1 MLRQAAWTPMM
12 GHMYTPRPKCTATDY
27 INFIIAS
34 PKLFSCT
41 EAAKVQPEVP
51 DSPAHDAFT
60 RLLLR
65 LEPDPS
71 TLWEEAQPLVLR
83 KGGLLVLDDSTLDK
97 LYAKK
102 MDLVTRHW
110 SGKHHA
116 VVRGINLTT
125 LLWTDGDRQVPCD
138 YRLYDM
144 AKDGL
149 TKNDHFRAMVLT
161 AHGRG
166 FVPDCVA
173 FDGWY
178 SSLENLKLIR
188 GLGWRWLTR
197 LKVNRRVN
205 LDRQGT
211 KAVGETAIEAGGTV
225 VHLQGYGLIRVFRIV
240 SRDGDTEHWAT
251 NDLAMDELTR
261 LALAERTWAIENYHR
276 GLKQC
281 CGVER
286 CQARAGRAQRNHIGM
301 SIRAFLRLERHFYA
315 TGVSWYEAKA
325 KIIRGAI
332 RAYIVKPLYGLS

>member
-1 MLRQAAWTPMM
+1 MKGRVGRSAMM
-12 GHMYTPRPKCTATDY
+12 ALMMKRVKCLDVDY
-27 INFIIAS
+27 IDFMIAS
-34 PKLFSCT
+34 PKTFSCT
-41 EAAKVQPEVP
+41 EAAKVQPAAP
-51 DSPAHDAFT
+51 DPPAHDAFT

-65 LEPDPS
+65 LEPDPE
-71 TLWEEAQPLVLR
+71 TLWQEARPLVHR
-83 KGGLLVLDDSTLDK
+83 KGGVLVIDDSTLDK
-97 LYAKK
+97 PYAKK
-102 MDLVTRHW
+102 MGLVTRHW

-125 LLWTDGDRQVPCD
+125 LLWTDGDRHIPCD
-138 YRLYDM
+138 YRLYDK
-144 AKDGL
+144 AADGL
-149 TKNDHFRAMVLT
+149 TKNDHFAAMLRA
-161 AHGRG
+161 AEGRG
-166 FVPDCVA
+166 FAPDCVA

-178 SSLENLKLIR
+178 SGLDNLKLIR

-205 LDRQGT
+205 LDRQGN

-225 VHLQGYGLIRVFRIV
+225 VHLEGYGLIRVFRIV

-251 NDLAMDELTR
+251 DDLAMGELER
-261 LALAERTWAIENYHR
+261 LGLAERTWAVENYHR

-301 SIRAFLRLERHFYA
+301 AIRAFLRLERHFYA

-325 KIIRGAI
+325 RIIRGAI
-332 RAYIVKPLYGLS
+332 RAYIAQPLYGLS